1 MNVMT
6 EKPVEEMT
14 YEDAVK
20 ELEGII
26 QSLEGNSG
34 TLEDMIRLF
43 ERGQVLGKHCLN
55 LLDKA
60 ELRIQ
65 TLANPDVSGET
76 VL

>member
-1 MNVMT
+1 MT
-6 EKPVEEMT
+6 EKPVEELT
-14 YEDAVK
+14 YEEAVK

-34 TLEDMIRLF
+34 ALEHMIRLF

>member
-14 YEDAVK
+14 YEEAVK

-34 TLEDMIRLF
+34 TLEEMIRLF
-43 ERGQVLGKHCLN
+43 ERGQVLGKHCLD

>member
-1 MNVMT
+1 MT
-6 EKPVEEMT
+6 DKPVEELT
-14 YEDAVK
+14 YEEALK

-34 TLEDMIRLF
+34 ALEDMIRLF
-43 ERGQVLGKHCLN
+43 ERGQALGKRCLA

-65 TLANPDVSGET
+65 TLAAPDVSDET

>member
-14 YEDAVK
+14 YEEAVK

-43 ERGQVLGKHCLN
+43 ERGQVLGKHCLD

-65 TLANPDVSGET
+65 TLANPDVSG
-76 VL
+76 

>member
-14 YEDAVK
+14 YEEAVK

-34 TLEDMIRLF
+34 TLEEMIRLF

>member
-1 MNVMT
+1 
-6 EKPVEEMT
+6 E
-14 YEDAVK
+14 AVK

-34 TLEDMIRLF
+34 ALEDMIRLF

>member
-1 MNVMT
+1 MT
-6 EKPVEEMT
+6 EKPVEELT
-14 YEDAVK
+14 YEEAVK

-34 TLEDMIRLF
+34 ALEDMIRLF

-65 TLANPDVSGET
+65 TLANPDVYGET

>member
-1 MNVMT
+1 
-6 EKPVEEMT
+6 MT
-14 YEDAVK
+14 YEEALK

-34 TLEDMIRLF
+34 ALEEMIHLF
-43 ERGQVLGKHCLN
+43 ERGQALGKHCLA

-65 TLANPDVSGET
+65 TLSTPDVSEET

>member
-1 MNVMT
+1 MT

-14 YEDAVK
+14 YEEAVK

>member
-14 YEDAVK
+14 YEEAVK

>member
-1 MNVMT
+1 MT
-6 EKPVEEMT
+6 EKPVDEMT
-14 YEDAVK
+14 YEEALK

-34 TLEDMIRLF
+34 TLEELISLF
-43 ERGQVLGKHCLN
+43 ERGQVLGKHCQV

-65 TLANPDVSGET
+65 TLSAPDISDQA

>member
-1 MNVMT
+1 MT
-6 EKPVEEMT
+6 EKPVEELT
-14 YEDAVK
+14 YEEAVK

-34 TLEDMIRLF
+34 ALEDMIRLF

>member
-1 MNVMT
+1 MT

-14 YEDAVK
+14 YEEAVK
-20 ELEGII
+20 ELEGTI

>member
-14 YEDAVK
+14 YEEAVK

-43 ERGQVLGKHCLN
+43 ERGQVLGKHCLD

>member
-1 MNVMT
+1 MT
-6 EKPVEEMT
+6 EKPVEELT
-14 YEDAVK
+14 YEEAVK

-34 TLEDMIRLF
+34 ALEDMIRLF

-65 TLANPDVSGET
+65 TLANPDVAGET

>member
-1 MNVMT
+1 MT

-14 YEDAVK
+14 YEEAVK

-34 TLEDMIRLF
+34 ALEDMIRLF

-65 TLANPDVSGET
+65 TLANPDVYGET

>member
-1 MNVMT
+1 MLKMT
-6 EKPVEEMT
+6 EKPVDEMT
-14 YEDAVK
+14 YEEALK

-34 TLEDMIRLF
+34 TLEELISLF
-43 ERGQVLGKHCLN
+43 ERGQVLGKHCQV

-65 TLANPDVSGET
+65 TLSAPDISDQA